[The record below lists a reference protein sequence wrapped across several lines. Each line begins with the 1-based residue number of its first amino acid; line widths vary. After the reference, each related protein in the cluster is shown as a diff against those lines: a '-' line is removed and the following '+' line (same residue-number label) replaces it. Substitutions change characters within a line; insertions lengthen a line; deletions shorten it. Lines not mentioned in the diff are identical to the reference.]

1 MSIGIKERA
10 ALSLGAIL
18 VGAGLLGVAAFAAFP
33 PQPTELSGHRT
44 SSERE
49 ESVADR
55 PKPPKLADLL
65 QKLVDEGK
73 ITAAQRELILEK
85 IKEATERRDDRKRE
99 HPFKVT
105 LTEVHKNAA
114 AYIGVDAKALGEE
127 LRSGKSLAE
136 SATAR
141 GKTRDGLI
149 AAISAPSLARIED
162 ALKSGK
168 ITEEQAKKAKAELA
182 ERAAKVVDAKRPA
195 KPERK
200 DRGNDKDK
208 VRIDHEV
215 HAFIGNVVQAAERYL
230 AIGMGDLQK
239 ALHTGKSLGEIA
251 NATPGKSRDGL
262 ILAIATAANAKIDE
276 APAAG
281 KLTAEQA
288 TTLKAKV
295 AEAIAKAVD
304 AKLKAIAPG
313 QVLQLE
319 RSKGHTRPVEPPS
332 TTSRKPGESSQRWGP
347 PFASRGATGR

>member
-18 VGAGLLGVAAFAAFP
+18 VGASLLGGAAFAALP
-33 PQPTELSGHRT
+33 PQATELSGHRT

-99 HPFKVT
+99 HRFKVT
-105 LTEVHKNAA
+105 LTEVHQNAA
-114 AYIGVDAKALGEE
+114 AYIGVDEKSLSEE
-127 LRSGKSLAE
+127 LRAGKSLAE
-136 SATAR
+136 IALAR

-182 ERAAKVVDAKRPA
+182 ERAAEVVDAKRAA

-200 DRGNDKDK
+200 DRGNDK

-230 AIGMGDLQK
+230 GIDMGDLQK

-262 ILAIATAANAKIDE
+262 VLAIATAANAKIDE
-276 APAAG
+276 AKAAG

-288 TTLKAKV
+288 AALKAKV
-295 AEAIAKAVD
+295 AEAVAKAVD

-319 RSKGHTRPVEPPS
+319 RPKEHTRPVEPRS
-332 TTSRKPGESSQRWGP
+332 MTSGTPGGSSLRWDP